1 MYVLWRCF
9 VVVKKEKLYYSQTEI
24 ANELKVSQ
32 ATISRLLRFKDIK
45 PVKRD
50 GKTKK
55 YTKEQL
61 KHISFLLTDKK
72 ERTTENT
79 LNDKLF
85 KELKKEIESLEQDK
99 KDYQDQINQ
108 LQEQL
113 KMAQIN
119 LNQSQQLQLEQSKKI
134 KELEAPKDNMNEE
147 EIKMKSNAPTTEN
160 KSIWSRIFRN

>member
-1 MYVLWRCF
+1 M
-9 VVVKKEKLYYSQTEI
+9 VKKEKLYYSQTEI

-32 ATISRLLRFKDIK
+32 ATISRLLRFKDIQ
-45 PVKRD
+45 PEKRD

-55 YTKEQL
+55 YSKEQL
-61 KHISFLLTDKK
+61 KHISFLLSDKK
-72 ERTTENT
+72 GKATEST

-99 KDYQDQINQ
+99 KDYQAQINQ

-134 KELEAPKDNMNEE
+134 KELEAPKEEQDGDVKEENSNET
-147 EIKMKSNAPTTEN
+147 KSQQK
-160 KSIWSRIFRN
+160 KSFWSRIFGN

>member
-1 MYVLWRCF
+1 M
-9 VVVKKEKLYYSQTEI
+9 VKKEKLYYSQTEI

-32 ATISRLLRFKDIK
+32 ATISRLLRFKDIQ

-55 YTKEQL
+55 YSKEQL
-61 KHISFLLTDKK
+61 KHISFLLADKK

-79 LNDKLF
+79 FNDKLF

-134 KELEAPKDNMNEE
+134 KELEAPKEE
-147 EIKMKSNAPTTEN
+147 QDGDVKEENSNKTKSQQK
-160 KSIWSRIFRN
+160 KSFWSRVFGN

>member
-1 MYVLWRCF
+1 M
-9 VVVKKEKLYYSQTEI
+9 VKKEKLYYSQTEI

-32 ATISRLLRFKDIK
+32 ATISRLLRFKDIQ

-55 YTKEQL
+55 YSKEQL
-61 KHISFLLTDKK
+61 KHISFLLSEKK
-72 ERTTENT
+72 ERITENT

-113 KMAQIN
+113 RMAQVN

-134 KELEAPKDNMNEE
+134 KELESPKQDNDKDDTKE
-147 EIKMKSNAPTTEN
+147 TTSGDE
-160 KSIWSRIFRN
+160 

>member
-1 MYVLWRCF
+1 MA
-9 VVVKKEKLYYSQTEI
+9 KKEIRYYSQTEI
-24 ANELKVSQ
+24 AKELKVSQ

-45 PVKRD
+45 PVQQD

-55 YTKEQL
+55 YSEEQL
-61 KHISFLLTDKK
+61 KHISFLLSDKK

-85 KELKKEIESLEQDK
+85 KELKKEIENLEQDK

-134 KELEAPKDNMNEE
+134 KELEAPKEHEDNDDKETQTQSGDEQVN
-147 EIKMKSNAPTTEN
+147 KKSF
-160 KSIWSRIFRN
+160 WSRIFGD

>member
-1 MYVLWRCF
+1 MA
-9 VVVKKEKLYYSQTEI
+9 KKEIRYYSQTEI
-24 ANELKVSQ
+24 AKELKVSQ

-45 PVKRD
+45 PVQQD

-55 YTKEQL
+55 YSEEQL
-61 KHISFLLTDKK
+61 KHISFLLSDKK
-72 ERTTENT
+72 ERTTENA

-85 KELKKEIESLEQDK
+85 KELKKEIENLEQDK
-99 KDYQDQINQ
+99 KDYQAQINQ

-134 KELEAPKDNMNEE
+134 KELEAPKEE
-147 EIKMKSNAPTTEN
+147 KDGDVKEENSNEN
-160 KSIWSRIFRN
+160 KSQQKKSFWSRVFGN

>member
-1 MYVLWRCF
+1 MVE
-9 VVVKKEKLYYSQTEI
+9 KEKLYYSQTEI

-32 ATISRLLRFKDIK
+32 ATISRLLRFKDIQ

-55 YTKEQL
+55 YSKEQL
-61 KHISFLLTDKK
+61 KHISFLLSEKK
-72 ERTTENT
+72 ERITENT

-113 KMAQIN
+113 RMAQVN

-134 KELEAPKDNMNEE
+134 KELEAPKQDNDKDETKE
-147 EIKMKSNAPTTEN
+147 TTSGDDETDKKSFWERVFGN
-160 KSIWSRIFRN
+160 

>member
-1 MYVLWRCF
+1 M
-9 VVVKKEKLYYSQTEI
+9 VKKEKLYYSQTEI

-55 YTKEQL
+55 YSKEQL

-134 KELEAPKDNMNEE
+134 KELEAPKEE
-147 EIKMKSNAPTTEN
+147 QDGDVKENKTQTNDETTEK
-160 KSIWSRIFRN
+160 KSFWSRIFGD

>member
-1 MYVLWRCF
+1 M
-9 VVVKKEKLYYSQTEI
+9 VKKEKLYYSQTEI

-32 ATISRLLRFKDIK
+32 ATISRLLRFKDIQ

-55 YTKEQL
+55 YSKEQL
-61 KHISFLLTDKK
+61 KHIAFLLADKK

-99 KDYQDQINQ
+99 KDCQAQINQ

-134 KELEAPKDNMNEE
+134 KELEAPKTEKEDVEE
-147 EIKMKSNAPTTEN
+147 SKTQSNDATTEK
-160 KSIWSRIFRN
+160 KSFWSRILGN

>member
-1 MYVLWRCF
+1 M
-9 VVVKKEKLYYSQTEI
+9 VKEEKLYYSQTEI

-32 ATISRLLRFKDIK
+32 ATISRLLRFKDIQ

-55 YTKEQL
+55 YSKEQL
-61 KHISFLLTDKK
+61 KHISFLLADKK
-72 ERTTENT
+72 ERVTENT
-79 LNDKLF
+79 LNEKLF
-85 KELKKEIESLEQDK
+85 KELKKEIENLEQDK

-134 KELEAPKDNMNEE
+134 KELEAPKEHEDKDGKETQTQSGDDQV
-147 EIKMKSNAPTTEN
+147 KN
-160 KSIWSRIFRN
+160 KSFWSRIFGN